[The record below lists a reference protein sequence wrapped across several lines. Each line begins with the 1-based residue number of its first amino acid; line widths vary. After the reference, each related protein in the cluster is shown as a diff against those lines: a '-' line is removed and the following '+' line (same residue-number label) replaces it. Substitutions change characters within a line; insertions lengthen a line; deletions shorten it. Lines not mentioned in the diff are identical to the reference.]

1 MALNSGRNLDKNRDC
16 HCGLGGGLGDRL
28 RRGLGSSFGGGL
40 GGDIEGCLAA
50 ALGDGGGVGVA
61 GSLKDN
67 LGSDL
72 ERGLGS
78 IRELKVFTG
87 RRQNYN
93 PRCRYMN
100 TSNYW

>member
-1 MALNSGRNLDKNRDC
+1 MTAIVAWE
-16 HCGLGGGLGDRL
+16 GGLGDRL
-28 RRGLGSSFGGGL
+28 RGGLGSGFGGGL
-40 GGDIEGCLAA
+40 GGDIKGCLAA

-67 LGSDL
+67 LGSGL

>member
-1 MALNSGRNLDKNRDC
+1 MAAILAWKR
-16 HCGLGGGLGDRL
+16 GLGDRL
-28 RRGLGSSFGGGL
+28 RGGLGSNLGGGL
-40 GGDIEGCLAA
+40 GVIWKAVCQLLRGTVE
-50 ALGDGGGVGVA
+50 VGVA

-87 RRQNYN
+87 RRHIYN

-100 TSNYW
+100 RSNYW

>member
-1 MALNSGRNLDKNRDC
+1 M
-16 HCGLGGGLGDRL
+16 
-28 RRGLGSSFGGGL
+28 
-40 GGDIEGCLAA
+40 EGCLAA

-67 LGSDL
+67 LGRGL

-87 RRQNYN
+87 RRHIYN

-100 TSNYW
+100 RSNYW